1 MQIVKTEADPLFRT
15 DDEKDIEAVQMCQ
28 VSGGGGGFALV
39 LRWFCVGF
47 TTLTYIVPRSF
58 LLSLFLFFFVFFFKG
73 KSRRGEAHVL
83 HAAHRWERK
92 SSLLYE

>member
-39 LRWFCVGF
+39 LRWFYNTHLYSASLF
-47 TTLTYIVPRSF
+47 SS
-58 LLSLFLFFFVFFFKG
+58 LSLSFFLCFFFKG